1 MGEDKV
7 WAIMRHKEQMHQM
20 LLESLE
26 KGWKTWSTQEA
37 EVQLLRTDH
46 ENWKN
51 QGPWFFKMDETN
63 VNMIREELA
72 NDIYELVEQHMEEV
86 NKLLDEFED
95 QQITT
100 VV

>member
-1 MGEDKV
+1 
-7 WAIMRHKEQMHQM
+7 
-20 LLESLE
+20 
-26 KGWKTWSTQEA
+26 
-37 EVQLLRTDH
+37 
-46 ENWKN
+46 
-51 QGPWFFKMDETN
+51 MDETN